1 MSTPEPD
8 RVQEPAGEDPNR
20 WIYWVIGGVVLV
32 LCVIGLITYSGKK
45 EDEEARQKAQELTQK
60 LEQAGL
66 RAPEDEDI
74 LVRTFGTDGGA
85 VCDNPGDG
93 LGKAILFDQFANGA
107 VQVGRRP
114 VIIDGRLL
122 RAGRLIIE
130 TYCPDELEDF
140 REEFDDLKTDDVIRD

>member
-8 RVQEPAGEDPNR
+8 RVQEPAHQDPNR
-20 WIYWVIGGVVLV
+20 WLYWLIGGVVLV

-66 RAPEDEDI
+66 RAPKDEDI

-85 VCDNPGDG
+85 VCDNPGDS
-93 LGKAILFDQFANGA
+93 LGKAVLFDLFTNGGSH
-107 VQVGRRP
+107 VGRRP
-114 VIIDGRLL
+114 VIVDR
-122 RAGRLIIE
+122 RLIQGQLLIME
-130 TYCPDELEDF
+130 TYCPDELEEF
-140 REEFDDLKTDDVIRD
+140 RDEFDDLKTDDVIRD